1 MSSAKRWYKQSK
13 DTLMDIP
20 SCSNSLSKNW
30 MLYQN
35 LLSQEFKLYRSIF
48 IDQREDLTYN
58 FLFQTFF
65 FYVYCLF
72 MRCILIKQHILRF
85 SILGH
90 FLLQVNVASSVAAM
104 YLYNIYTEHTVNFS
118 ANLWIS
124 IFNDIALTLEY
135 IILSSLG
142 RNTSENF
149 YQRGL

>member
-1 MSSAKRWYKQSK
+1 MRQFIFEKDFFFIFLFHLMYGFKVDMIYKNVYSKESVKRWYKKNK

-90 FLLQVNVASSVAAM
+90 FLLQVNVASSLAAM
-104 YLYNIYTEHTVNFS
+104 YLYNIYT
-118 ANLWIS
+118 
-124 IFNDIALTLEY
+124 
-135 IILSSLG
+135 
-142 RNTSENF
+142 
-149 YQRGL
+149 

>member
-1 MSSAKRWYKQSK
+1 
-13 DTLMDIP
+13 
-20 SCSNSLSKNW
+20 

-90 FLLQVNVASSVAAM
+90 FLLQVNVASSLAAM
-104 YLYNIYTEHTVNFS
+104 YLYNIYT
-118 ANLWIS
+118 
-124 IFNDIALTLEY
+124 
-135 IILSSLG
+135 
-142 RNTSENF
+142 
-149 YQRGL
+149 